1 MAEKNNA
8 KCSICGKDYHVC
20 LSCKDSM
27 ALSPWKI
34 HTDTA
39 EHYKVYQIIRGYN
52 TGVYSKDEA
61 KLKLQKVDLSDLNTF
76 REHIK
81 STIKKI
87 LKEDK
92 TALKADVKEIVEDN
106 KAEAKI
112 ELNAEAKT
120 TIEVEAKNAKS
131 TYKKSSKVEE
141 K

>member
-92 TALKADVKEIVEDN
+92 AALKADVKEIVEDK